1 MISHNTPIFVIN
13 LLKSTERKA
22 FIEKQFLDLNKNSN
36 KKIDYYFFQAING
49 KEDPN
54 FYLFNKYN
62 AQKRFQR
69 KGNYMNLSQLGCFAS
84 HYLLW
89 EKCIELDQPIIILED
104 DAIIKP
110 NFSEVYDFISTQTE
124 FEFLWLSCP
133 APARQM
139 QKHKGLIKISDNCS
153 VHQFYEGWGNAT
165 AYYITPKSARKL
177 LNYTSEW
184 IYDVDITMERYWE
197 NKLSYLGV
205 KPFCI
210 QPNFELESN
219 IPVDKGRN
227 ERTIRI
233 RLKRELFK
241 FQDNILKYLHNMRF

>member
-1 MISHNTPIFVIN
+1 MTSHNTPIFVIN
-13 LLKSTERKA
+13 LLKSIERKS
-22 FIEKQFLDLNKNSN
+22 FIEQQFSQLEKDHININ
-36 KKIDYYFFQAING
+36 YQFFPAING
-49 KEDPN
+49 KEDPS
-54 FYLFNKYN
+54 FYLFKKYN

-89 EKCIELDQPIIILED
+89 EKCIELNQPIIILED

-110 NFSEVYDFISTQTE
+110 NFREVYNFISSQTE

-133 APARQM
+133 APARQL
-139 QKHKGLIKISDNCS
+139 QKHKEILKINENCS
-153 VHQFYEGWGNAT
+153 VHQFYEGWGNTT
-165 AYYITPKSARKL
+165 AYYITPKAAQRL

-184 IYDVDITMERYWE
+184 IYEVDITMERYWE

-219 IPVDKGRN
+219 IPVDKGRK
-227 ERTIRI
+227 ERTFMIK
-233 RLKRELFK
+233 LKREFY
-241 FQDNILKYLHNMRF
+241 NIKDKLSKQIYLAKHS